1 MRLFL
6 FVPGIG
12 VGIVCIGV
20 RPEAQNYPW
29 CAQYKG
35 GAMNVVF
42 TTFEQCLATVSEAGL
57 CIQNNAYQQRPD
69 CTRKRGAKDALL
81 TSAIFAL
88 PLRAGI
94 ALGRIAASNL

>member
-57 CIQNNAYQQRPD
+57 CIQNDAYQQRPD
-69 CTRKRGAKDALL
+69 RTRK
-81 TSAIFAL
+81 
-88 PLRAGI
+88 PY
-94 ALGRIAASNL
+94 